1 MVTLAMPNPN
11 LMMVATSFGFGIL
24 VLAQIF
30 GPLSS
35 AHINCAVS
43 FGLFLAGRT
52 SAIRAIC
59 YTLSQ
64 MLGSVFGA
72 LFLWAIFGSN
82 WPAARA
88 FGSNSWDP
96 AVFRGDQVF
105 FAEMLGTALLMFNV
119 LSTIDIPKAGG
130 GPLGVYPIAMSVM
143 IAHLFLL
150 PIDGCSIN
158 PTRSFGPSV
167 VSGWAKIPG
176 LYQNQQAVFWFGPLF
191 GAGIAACLYVY
202 GSLKPESAGV
212 MDMDKALF
220 EAGVTKK
227 HKKKRSSMLSKSETA
242 KLSSLSSIPTNEIS
256 SPLAV
261 LNRQQQFAPIEPVK
275 PPVFSLPPASA
286 PTPIIKNIEP
296 IIKNTAPA
304 PIIKNTEPVIK
315 NTAPTPVIKNT
326 EPMPVPVVSKAPAPV
341 SISKAFEQVKV
352 SEPAGK
358 VSEPAGKISEPAGK
372 VSEPVVGKVS
382 EPSKTPTAAKK
393 APVVGE
399 PMPVPVANKPPT
411 PPVNIAKVP
420 AKEKAEPAPK
430 PVETSKPKTDPPK
443 STTPPPSN
451 PYSSGPKGFDF
462 DDEDDDFL
470 R

>member
-96 AVFRGDQVF
+96 TVFRGDQVF

-176 LYQNQQAVFWFGPLF
+176 LYQDQQAVFWFGPLF
-191 GAGIAACLYVY
+191 GAGIAACLYEY

-220 EAGVTKK
+220 EAGVAKK

-286 PTPIIKNIEP
+286 PAPVIKNIEPVIRSTEP
-296 IIKNTAPA
+296 IIKNTAPT
-304 PIIKNTEPVIK
+304 PIIKNTEP
-315 NTAPTPVIKNT
+315 
-326 EPMPVPVVSKAPAPV
+326 MPAPVVSKAPAPV
-341 SISKAFEQVKV
+341 SITKAFEQVKV

-358 VSEPAGKISEPAGK
+358 ISEPAAKVSEPAA
-372 VSEPVVGKVS
+372 KVS
-382 EPSKTPTAAKK
+382 EPSKTPTTKK

-430 PVETSKPKTDPPK
+430 PVETSKPPPNPPK